1 MVVVTHWAQEFRPR
15 PNWEIAWPGADTRSL
30 RRTNTNIRRMQYLE
44 HDRHGHSGD
53 IGVPAAILAT
63 DVAKGV
69 TGSLAEVDTGYHVWG
84 EGAPW

>member
-1 MVVVTHWAQEFRPR
+1 
-15 PNWEIAWPGADTRSL
+15 
-30 RRTNTNIRRMQYLE
+30 MQYLE

-53 IGVPAAILAT
+53 AGVPAAILAT